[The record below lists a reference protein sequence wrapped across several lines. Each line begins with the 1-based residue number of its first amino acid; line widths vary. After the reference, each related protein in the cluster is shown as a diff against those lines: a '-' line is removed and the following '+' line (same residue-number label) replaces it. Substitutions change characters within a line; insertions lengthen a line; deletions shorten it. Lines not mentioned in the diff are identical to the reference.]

1 MCVSVSLFH
10 FGCAEKEVL
19 IFVSEMIPKLKVRQS
34 AGYRGGA
41 EGGGGGAGKAKNKGK
56 KKK

>member
-1 MCVSVSLFH
+1 M
-10 FGCAEKEVL
+10 L